1 MWRVRVQLVLIDS
14 PKRQWGNS
22 RSEPGS
28 FSLVIKLCITTYIEP
43 TMCSMYIFI
52 PMTKYLRP
60 NDTKCVLAVTQADL
74 GIFLATNYAPLA
86 RQWSEQL
93 PFDPDGA
100 LA

>member
-1 MWRVRVQLVLIDS
+1 
-14 PKRQWGNS
+14 
-22 RSEPGS
+22 
-28 FSLVIKLCITTYIEP
+28 
-43 TMCSMYIFI
+43 MCSMYIFI
-52 PMTKYLRP
+52 SMYKLIVNCATNYSRP

-74 GIFLATNYAPLA
+74 GIFLATNYVPLA